1 MKTIQT
7 TALILLFT
15 TVFFCCSKEDETTTT
30 PTVEDCK
37 QKNYGLLTVNY
48 SNLSANHAIDVT
60 VVSDSPVLNT
70 RTKTSNTGVAT
81 DTLHLKPG
89 IYRISISRI
98 NANGQSLEDH
108 PVVTSDISQCSTQI
122 INTQI

>member
-7 TALILLFT
+7 ALVILISIAS
-15 TVFFCCSKEDETTTT
+15 FFSCSKEDETATTL
-30 PTVEDCK
+30 TVEDCK

-48 SNLSANHAIDVT
+48 SNLSANHVIDVT
-60 VVSDSPVLNT
+60 VVSDNPVLNT
-70 RTKTSNTGVAT
+70 RTKISNTGVST

-98 NANGQSLEDH
+98 YTNGQSLENH
-108 PVVTSDISQCSTQI
+108 PVETSNISQCSTQI